1 MQKKKK
7 KKNCWEMQAVTGVI
21 ATSRLN
27 YSGKTKDKRDR
38 IEISRHLAA
47 SVTGDMK
54 QRSTIL

>member
-1 MQKKKK
+1 
-7 KKNCWEMQAVTGVI
+7 MQAVTGVI